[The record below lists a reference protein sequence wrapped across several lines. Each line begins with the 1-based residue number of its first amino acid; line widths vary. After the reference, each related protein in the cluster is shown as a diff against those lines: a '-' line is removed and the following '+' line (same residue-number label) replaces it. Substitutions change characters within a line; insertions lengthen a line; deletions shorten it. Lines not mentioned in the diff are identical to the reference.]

1 MLDTKSKTET
11 QTIIYHIILDTS
23 KSMQVHQPEL
33 YTMLIKHLQNL
44 NKSIL
49 AQGKLI
55 HISCSYFNS
64 ENLGFEE
71 SSLST
76 IKLLK
81 KTRETQFIGNT
92 NIFDALAEN
101 LKYLSNKLEN
111 TTLTKPSKIYLA
123 LISDGHEN
131 KSSNTTPKA
140 LNKNLI
146 NFRKKNQ
153 AEFIIISGV
162 FHDLDCDIKLT
173 IPAMGQYAK
182 DPTAIQYALDNLH
195 KYVCGYKL

>member
-1 MLDTKSKTET
+1 MLNKKSKTE
-11 QTIIYHIILDTS
+11 QQSIIYHIILDTS

-49 AQGKLI
+49 AQGNLI

-64 ENLGFEE
+64 ENLSFEE
-71 SSLST
+71 SLIST

-81 KTRETQFIGNT
+81 KTREKQLSGNT
-92 NIFDALAEN
+92 NMFDALAEN
-101 LKYLSNKLEN
+101 LKYVSYKLDN
-111 TTLTKPSKIYLA
+111 AGLTKPSKIYLA

-131 KSSNTTPKA
+131 KSSNTNPIA
-140 LNKNLI
+140 LNKSLI

-162 FHDLDCDIKLT
+162 FHDLDCDIKIT
-173 IPAMGQYAK
+173 IPAMGQYAT
-182 DPTAIQYALDNLH
+182 DPVAIQYALDNLQ
-195 KYVCGYKL
+195 KYICGNSL

>member
-1 MLDTKSKTET
+1 MLNTKTEK
-11 QTIIYHIILDTS
+11 QAIIYHIIIDTS

-44 NKSIL
+44 NKSIV

-55 HISCSYFNS
+55 QISCSYFNS
-64 ENLGFEE
+64 ENLSFEE
-71 SSLST
+71 SLLST
-76 IKLLK
+76 IKLFK
-81 KTRETQFIGNT
+81 KTREKQFSGNT

-111 TTLTKPSKIYLA
+111 TGMAKPSKIYLA

-131 KSSNTTPKA
+131 KSSNTNPLA
-140 LNKNLI
+140 LNKSLI

-162 FHDLDCDIKLT
+162 FHDLDCDIKIT
-173 IPAMGQYAK
+173 IPAMGQYAS
-182 DPTAIQYALDNLH
+182 DPTAIQHALENLQ
-195 KYVCGYKL
+195 KYICA

>member
-1 MLDTKSKTET
+1 MLNKKSKTE
-11 QTIIYHIILDTS
+11 QQSIIYHIILDTS

-64 ENLGFEE
+64 ENLSFEE
-71 SSLST
+71 SLIST

-81 KTRETQFIGNT
+81 KTREKQLSGNT
-92 NIFDALAEN
+92 NMFDALAEN
-101 LKYLSNKLEN
+101 LKYVSYKLDN
-111 TTLTKPSKIYLA
+111 AGLTKPSKIYLA

-131 KSSNTTPKA
+131 KSSNTNPIA
-140 LNKNLI
+140 LNKSLI

-162 FHDLDCDIKLT
+162 FHDLDCDIKIT
-173 IPAMGQYAK
+173 IPAMGQYAT
-182 DPTAIQYALDNLH
+182 DPVAIQYALDNLQN
-195 KYVCGYKL
+195 YICGNSL

>member
-1 MLDTKSKTET
+1 MLNTKTEK
-11 QTIIYHIILDTS
+11 QAIIYHIIIDTS

-44 NKSIL
+44 NKSIV

-55 HISCSYFNS
+55 QISCSYFNS
-64 ENLGFEE
+64 ENLSFEE
-71 SSLST
+71 SLLST
-76 IKLLK
+76 IKLFK
-81 KTRETQFIGNT
+81 KTREKQLSGNT

-101 LKYLSNKLEN
+101 LKYLSNKLDN
-111 TTLTKPSKIYLA
+111 AGLTKPSKIYLA

-131 KSSNTTPKA
+131 KSSNTNPLA
-140 LNKNLI
+140 LNKSLI

-162 FHDLDCDIKLT
+162 FHDLDCDIKIT
-173 IPAMGQYAK
+173 IPAMGQYAS
-182 DPTAIQYALDNLH
+182 DPTAIQHALENLQ
-195 KYVCGYKL
+195 KYICA

>member
-1 MLDTKSKTET
+1 MLDTKLKTET

-44 NKSIL
+44 NKSML

-71 SSLST
+71 SCLST

-81 KTRETQFIGNT
+81 KTREKQLSGNT

-101 LKYLSNKLEN
+101 LKYVSSKLDN
-111 TTLTKPSKIYLA
+111 AGITKPCKIYLA

-131 KSSNTTPKA
+131 KSSNTNPKE
-140 LNKNLI
+140 LNKSLI
-146 NFRKKNQ
+146 KFRKKNQ

-162 FHDLDCDIKLT
+162 FHDIDCDIKLT